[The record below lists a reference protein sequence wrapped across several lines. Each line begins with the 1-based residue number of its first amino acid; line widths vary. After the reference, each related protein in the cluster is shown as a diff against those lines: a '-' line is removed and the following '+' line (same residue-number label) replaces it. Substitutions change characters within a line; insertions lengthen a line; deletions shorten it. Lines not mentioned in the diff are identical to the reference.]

1 MEDAR
6 RFSDKLATRPR
17 FDRQERLRHRFYEPL
32 CMLWMLNPSTGHG
45 FTDSIPSLERP
56 HDDRQSG
63 MWRSFLDA
71 LSWFGD
77 HKHGGASVT
86 AVAAERNHDA
96 VHFWVCSRFQSSA
109 GNISRVLSEC
119 ALVSGSHDDELFS
132 RTLER
137 VIAMGIWFARDR
149 VRSYQRELWYHL
161 GKATAGVETQGAPG
175 LQKAAADIE
184 EVLRFLQSE
193 SPDQARICR
202 MAYALA
208 SSSDLKLLSRNA
220 RAALQ
225 TSHWAKVRHC
235 VARLGSWHR
244 KAGIALRF
252 ARQFPHLFL
261 DCSSSFL
268 PLSNIQR
275 LPLSDD
281 KTNLRS
287 ILTRMLP
294 AGSGDRVQE
303 LYEQIV
309 GFRGL
314 DFEHKFR
321 ELYSNQDT
329 RLMAHAETF
338 LLEHFYFQRLPYVWR
353 DKYIGCSKPSCYCC
367 HLYQRFH
374 PDNPVLRPAHGTAW
388 HRWAAPIIIDKDM
401 DREKWRHHLAI
412 VNKMNEHI
420 RRDVL
425 AEIRNR
431 MPRRER
437 VCDSTSKVTSDRS
450 VS

>member
-1 MEDAR
+1 
-6 RFSDKLATRPR
+6 
-17 FDRQERLRHRFYEPL
+17 
-32 CMLWMLNPSTGHG
+32 
-45 FTDSIPSLERP
+45 
-56 HDDRQSG
+56 
-63 MWRSFLDA
+63 
-71 LSWFGD
+71 
-77 HKHGGASVT
+77 
-86 AVAAERNHDA
+86 
-96 VHFWVCSRFQSSA
+96 
-109 GNISRVLSEC
+109 
-119 ALVSGSHDDELFS
+119 
-132 RTLER
+132 
-137 VIAMGIWFARDR
+137 
-149 VRSYQRELWYHL
+149 
-161 GKATAGVETQGAPG
+161 
-175 LQKAAADIE
+175 
-184 EVLRFLQSE
+184 
-193 SPDQARICR
+193 
-202 MAYALA
+202 
-208 SSSDLKLLSRNA
+208 
-220 RAALQ
+220 
-225 TSHWAKVRHC
+225 
-235 VARLGSWHR
+235 
-244 KAGIALRF
+244 
-252 ARQFPHLFL
+252 
-261 DCSSSFL
+261 
-268 PLSNIQR
+268 
-275 LPLSDD
+275 
-281 KTNLRS
+281 
-287 ILTRMLP
+287 MLP

-388 HRWAAPIIIDKDM
+388 HRWAAPIIIDRDM
-401 DREKWRHHLAI
+401 DRQKWRHHLAI

>member
-1 MEDAR
+1 M
-6 RFSDKLATRPR
+6 
-17 FDRQERLRHRFYEPL
+17 
-32 CMLWMLNPSTGHG
+32 
-45 FTDSIPSLERP
+45 
-56 HDDRQSG
+56 
-63 MWRSFLDA
+63 
-71 LSWFGD
+71 
-77 HKHGGASVT
+77 
-86 AVAAERNHDA
+86 
-96 VHFWVCSRFQSSA
+96 
-109 GNISRVLSEC
+109 
-119 ALVSGSHDDELFS
+119 
-132 RTLER
+132 
-137 VIAMGIWFARDR
+137 
-149 VRSYQRELWYHL
+149 
-161 GKATAGVETQGAPG
+161 
-175 LQKAAADIE
+175 
-184 EVLRFLQSE
+184 
-193 SPDQARICR
+193 
-202 MAYALA
+202 
-208 SSSDLKLLSRNA
+208 
-220 RAALQ
+220 
-225 TSHWAKVRHC
+225 
-235 VARLGSWHR
+235 
-244 KAGIALRF
+244 
-252 ARQFPHLFL
+252 